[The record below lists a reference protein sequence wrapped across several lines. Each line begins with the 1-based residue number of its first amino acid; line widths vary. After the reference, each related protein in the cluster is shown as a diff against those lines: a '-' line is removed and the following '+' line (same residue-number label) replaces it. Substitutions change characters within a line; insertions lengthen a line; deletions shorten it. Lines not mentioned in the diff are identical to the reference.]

1 MIIDFYG
8 QGGGSGSGVTPEEV
22 QEQIQSALTE
32 YTPTSGFSTING
44 SAITEGEAIVIDEPD
59 LTNYWDSAQT
69 ESAISAATSG
79 KADKPLRETYPLA
92 VSTLRINAGNYDL
105 VLNGDYGQNIGNIW
119 APLNNGQA
127 GQILVARGGQIS
139 PVWSA
144 VTFISSADVQSQID
158 TKAADY
164 TPTTGFSTINGS
176 AITNGGNIVI
186 EGGGDL
192 SNYWDSAQTQAHI
205 DSAYTSATT
214 HIEDVERVAATAL
227 NSLNTKII
235 AISAAT
241 SGKADAVSVSAN
253 TDAYVFPTWNEEG
266 VITGKKD
273 EVKYGQIAINGTLKR
288 QLIGNN
294 DTAINI
300 YAPEN
305 EGVIGQIPVLRNYT
319 YRAEWATPISI
330 NESSITAGGNI
341 YAPQSAGTAGDILV
355 STGGVPVWSAITFI
369 SSADVKDQVDSVY
382 TSAATYI
389 ADVERVASAALNEL
403 NTEVSALSAVS
414 ADFVTSAQVE
424 TQITNKNY
432 TTSAATATQI
442 ATATANMVTSTT
454 VTTIWKGTQAQ
465 YDQISPKDAYTLY
478 IIVSA

>member
-119 APLNNGQA
+119 APLNNGHA

-205 DSAYTSATT
+205 DSAYTSAIT
-214 HIEDVERVAATAL
+214 HIEDVERVTA
-227 NSLNTKII
+227 
-235 AISAAT
+235 
-241 SGKADAVSVSAN
+241 
-253 TDAYVFPTWNEEG
+253 
-266 VITGKKD
+266 
-273 EVKYGQIAINGTLKR
+273 
-288 QLIGNN
+288 
-294 DTAINI
+294 
-300 YAPEN
+300 
-305 EGVIGQIPVLRNYT
+305 
-319 YRAEWATPISI
+319 
-330 NESSITAGGNI
+330 
-341 YAPQSAGTAGDILV
+341 
-355 STGGVPVWSAITFI
+355 
-369 SSADVKDQVDSVY
+369 
-382 TSAATYI
+382 
-389 ADVERVASAALNEL
+389 AALNEL
-403 NTEVSALSAVS
+403 HSEVDAISGASENYITSAYVNTALASYTPTSGFSTINGSAITNGDNLVIDADLSGYWDSAETQTAITTATSGLATSAQVYTVEYTVSVALNELHTEMSAITAAS
-414 ADFVTSAQVE
+414 ENFVTSAQVE
-424 TQITNKNY
+424 TQITSKGY
-432 TTSAATATQI
+432 ATSANVNTALASYTPTSGFSTINGSAITAGGNLVIEGGGDLSAYWTSAQTQTAI
-442 ATATANMVTSTT
+442 TTATANMVSSTT
-454 VTTIWKGTQAQ
+454 VTNIWRGTQAQ
-465 YDQISPKDAYTLY
+465 YDLIDPKDPNALY
-478 IIVSA
+478 IILAS